1 MDFSPSHYLFF
12 TASVPIDERHDER
25 LNCESLGISE
35 KIRYFSENEVWTFAV
50 TESRHPALVISFSNI
65 WKNELHF
72 ISHFLFCE
80 HGGLRIHISICKT
93 QCLKIYWEKKN
104 IVPYHCTEW
113 VVTSMVEIQ
122 LHAVKTSDK
131 APFKMM
137 LKRLH
142 GNFFK
147 AALNLESTRAGL
159 CRNVSELGTSG

>member
-1 MDFSPSHYLFF
+1 MTDSFKDKDK
-12 TASVPIDERHDER
+12 ADERANLPE
-25 LNCESLGISE
+25 IKSE
-35 KIRYFSENEVWTFAV
+35 DDGN
-50 TESRHPALVISFSNI
+50 
-65 WKNELHF
+65 
-72 ISHFLFCE
+72 
-80 HGGLRIHISICKT
+80 SI
-93 QCLKIYWEKKN
+93 QNQIYL
-104 IVPYHCTEW
+104 CTEW